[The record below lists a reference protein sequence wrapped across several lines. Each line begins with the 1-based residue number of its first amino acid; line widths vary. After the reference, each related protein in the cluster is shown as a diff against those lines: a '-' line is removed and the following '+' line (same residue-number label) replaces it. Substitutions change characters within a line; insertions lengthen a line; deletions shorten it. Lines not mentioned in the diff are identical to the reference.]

1 MAGRAHGAGRGA
13 SVSDP
18 REHYCDEAQTQ
29 AHHHLLEPP
38 SGKTTTHG
46 VCKLCGFEMEHV
58 SAIDRLPWTVQERAN
73 QMER

>member
-1 MAGRAHGAGRGA
+1 M
-13 SVSDP
+13 
-18 REHYCDEAQTQ
+18 
-29 AHHHLLEPP
+29 LERP

-46 VCKLCGFEMEHV
+46 ICKLCGFEMEHV